1 MENKQSKT
9 TKQEYKTLMLKKLG
23 LSEGDLLTKSTTSEL
38 SPKAKVKR
46 IVDNVARQEIRT
58 NSKIAKYGTMKYIFA
73 IGLKNKKPI
82 ELNGEF
88 FVIDNVVDANGNKGA
103 LVLDFKTYFE
113 NTFVIDYQE
122 LTTK

>member
-1 MENKQSKT
+1 MNKQTST
-9 TKQEYKTLMLKKLG
+9 TNQEYKALMLKKLG
-23 LSEGDLLTKSTTSEL
+23 ISEDALQSKTTTNEL

-46 IVDNVARQEIRT
+46 VVDKVARQEIRT
-58 NSKIAKYGTMKYIFA
+58 NKEIAKHGTMKYIFA

-88 FVIDNVVDANGNKGA
+88 FVIDNVVDANGQKGA

>member
-1 MENKQSKT
+1 MNKQTST
-9 TKQEYKTLMLKKLG
+9 TNQEYIALMLKKLG
-23 LSEGDLLTKSTTSEL
+23 ISEDALKRKTTTNEL

-46 IVDNVARQEIRT
+46 VVDKVARQEIRT
-58 NSKIAKYGTMKYIFA
+58 NKEIAKHGTMKYIFA

-88 FVIDNVVDANGNKGA
+88 FVIDNVVDANGQKGA

>member
-1 MENKQSKT
+1 MEKQSKVT
-9 TKQEYKTLMLKKLG
+9 QKEYKSLMLKKMG
-23 LSEGDLLTKSTTSEL
+23 LSENDLQKKSTTSEL

-46 IVDNVARQEIRT
+46 IVDEGARKEIRT
-58 NSKIAKYGTMKYIFA
+58 NPQIAKFGTMKYIFA

-82 ELNGEF
+82 ELNGEY
-88 FVIDNVVDANGNKGA
+88 FVIDNIVDSNGTKGA

>member
-1 MENKQSKT
+1 MKEQNT
-9 TKQEYKTLMLKKLG
+9 TTNEDYKALMLKKLG
-23 LSEGDLLTKSTTSEL
+23 ISEDALQSKTTTSEL

-46 IVDNVARQEIRT
+46 IVDCVARQEIRT
-58 NSKIAKYGTMKYIFA
+58 NKEIAKHGKMKFLYA

-88 FVIDNVVDANGNKGA
+88 FVIDNIVNDKGQKGA

-113 NTFVIDYQE
+113 NTFVVDYQE

>member
-1 MENKQSKT
+1 MEKQNKVTQK
-9 TKQEYKTLMLKKLG
+9 EYKSLMLKKMG
-23 LSEGDLLTKSTTSEL
+23 LSEGDLQKKSTTSEL

-46 IVDNVARQEIRT
+46 IVDDVARKEIRT
-58 NSKIAKYGTMKYIFA
+58 NSNIAKFGTMKYIFA

-82 ELNGEF
+82 ELNGEY
-88 FVIDNVVDANGNKGA
+88 FVIDNIVDSNGTKGA

>member
-1 MENKQSKT
+1 MDKQKTT
-9 TKQEYKTLMLKKLG
+9 TKQEYKALMISKLG
-23 LSEGDLLTKSTTSEL
+23 IKEEDLQAKKTSQEL

-58 NSKIAKYGTMKYIFA
+58 NKEVAKFGTMKYIFA

-88 FVIDNVVDANGNKGA
+88 FVIDNIVDANGQKGS

>member
-1 MENKQSKT
+1 MDKQKT
-9 TKQEYKTLMLKKLG
+9 TTNQEYKALMLKKLG
-23 LSEGDLLTKSTTSEL
+23 ISEDALQTKTTTSEL

-46 IVDNVARQEIRT
+46 IVDNVARKEIRT
-58 NSKIAKYGTMKYIFA
+58 NKDIAKHGTMKYIFA

-88 FVIDNVVDANGNKGA
+88 FVIDNVVDANGTKGA

>member
-1 MENKQSKT
+1 MENKQSKVT
-9 TKQEYKTLMLKKLG
+9 QKEYKSLMLKKMG
-23 LSEGDLLTKSTTSEL
+23 LNEGDLQKKSTTSEL

-46 IVDNVARQEIRT
+46 IVDEGARKEIRT
-58 NSKIAKYGTMKYIFA
+58 NPQIAKFGTMKYIFA

-82 ELNGEF
+82 ELNGEY
-88 FVIDNVVDANGNKGA
+88 FVIDNIVDSNGTKGA

>member
-1 MENKQSKT
+1 MNKQTST
-9 TKQEYKTLMLKKLG
+9 TNKEYKALMLKKLG
-23 LSEGDLLTKSTTSEL
+23 LNENDLQSKSTSQEL
-38 SPKAKVKR
+38 SPKAQVKR
-46 IVDNVARQEIRT
+46 IVDKVARQEIRT
-58 NSKIAKYGTMKYIFA
+58 NKDIAKVGQMKYLYA

-88 FVIDNVVDANGNKGA
+88 FVIDNIVNDKGQKGS

-113 NTFVIDYQE
+113 NTFVVDYQE

>member
-1 MENKQSKT
+1 MNNEQTNT
-9 TKQEYKTLMLKKLG
+9 TYKALMCKKLG
-23 LSEGDLLTKSTTSEL
+23 INESDLQTKSTTSEL

-46 IVDNVARQEIRT
+46 IVDKVARSEIRT
-58 NSKIAKYGTMKYIFA
+58 NTKIAKFGKMKYIFA

-82 ELNGEF
+82 ELNGEY
-88 FVIDNVVDANGNKGA
+88 FVIDNVVDSDGKKGA

-113 NTFVIDYQE
+113 NTFVLDYQE

>member
-1 MENKQSKT
+1 MKNEQTNT
-9 TKQEYKTLMLKKLG
+9 TYKALMCKKLG
-23 LSEGDLLTKSTTSEL
+23 INESDLQTKTTTSEL

-46 IVDNVARQEIRT
+46 IVDEVARNEIRT
-58 NSKIAKYGTMKYIFA
+58 SPKIAKFGKMKYIFA

-82 ELNGEF
+82 ELNGEY
-88 FVIDNVVDANGNKGA
+88 FVIDNIVDSNGKKGS

-113 NTFVIDYQE
+113 NTFVLDYQE

>member
-1 MENKQSKT
+1 MDKQKT
-9 TKQEYKTLMLKKLG
+9 TTNQEYKALMLKKLG
-23 LSEGDLLTKSTTSEL
+23 ISEDALQTKTTTSEL

-46 IVDNVARQEIRT
+46 IVDNVARKEIRT
-58 NSKIAKYGTMKYIFA
+58 NKDIAKHGTMKYIFA

-88 FVIDNVVDANGNKGA
+88 FVIDNIVDANGTKGS

>member
-1 MENKQSKT
+1 MKNEQSKT
-9 TKQEYKTLMLKKLG
+9 TNQEYKALMLKKLG
-23 LSEGDLLTKSTTSEL
+23 LSESDLQTKSTTNEL

-46 IVDNVARQEIRT
+46 IVDDVARQEIRT
-58 NSKIAKYGTMKYIFA
+58 NKEIAKHGTMKYIFA

-88 FVIDNVVDANGNKGA
+88 FVIDNVVDVNGNKGA

>member
-1 MENKQSKT
+1 MEKQSKVT
-9 TKQEYKTLMLKKLG
+9 QKEYKSLMLKKMG
-23 LSEGDLLTKSTTSEL
+23 LSENDLQKKSTTSEL

-46 IVDNVARQEIRT
+46 FVDEVARKEIRT
-58 NSKIAKYGTMKYIFA
+58 NPQIAKFGTMKYIFA

-82 ELNGEF
+82 ELNGEY
-88 FVIDNVVDANGNKGA
+88 FVIDNIVDSNGTKGA